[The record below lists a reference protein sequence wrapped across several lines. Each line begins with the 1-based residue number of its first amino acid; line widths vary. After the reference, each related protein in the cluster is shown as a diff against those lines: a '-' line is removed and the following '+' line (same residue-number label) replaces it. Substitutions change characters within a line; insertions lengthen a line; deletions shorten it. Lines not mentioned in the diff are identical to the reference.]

1 MIRIR
6 AANILPSP
14 FKTLNII
21 NGLKFLLEKPN
32 YYEDL
37 GRGVV
42 FKIMLRVSFLK
53 LVLATSKLIHSAFV

>member
-6 AANILPSP
+6 AANILSSP